1 MHKPISRG
9 ATLMLCLCWTALRP
23 TFGESV
29 REGSDAIVFKNGDH
43 LSGTLERVDNDSVQ
57 LHSAALGELT
67 IRWTDIAEVE
77 SRDHDWKWEGRAEG
91 IGAPGVRFRNAVMRT
106 VDSAVVMQA
115 ETQTVPIPKG
125 AALMVEKQ
133 EHPTAGLTQLMNPK
147 ASPSLPPDTSFA
159 LSLNAPQSVVIG
171 TQSQYVFGGN
181 FRVLHNEPNLCSA
194 PSWFSSLLGAANHNK
209 SAKVGNPDVVTDTYD
224 GTLTLSNRLG
234 SETQFA
240 GYGVA
245 DLYGNSSLGIGLQQ
259 SYGFGINHPLYTNGC
274 EGSTAIEPKGH
285 RLTINGDASI
295 RYIHQRLYAPGG
307 TNDLAGLRLAE
318 DLLYVLY
325 GGKDK
330 SGTPKELFSISQS
343 LWVTPMLN
351 EGRAVQA
358 GGSFGIFVPL
368 NKSLSVGLTEEDEF
382 FNNAPKAKRKNYLKN
397 GVTVTYTFPAA
408 TP

>member
-1 MHKPISRG
+1 MHKGISHG
-9 ATLMLCLCWTALRP
+9 AVLMLCLCWTALAP
-23 TFGESV
+23 TFGETL
-29 REGSDAIVFKNGDH
+29 REVSDAIVFKNGDH
-43 LSGTLERVDNDSVQ
+43 LSGTLERVDNNSVQ

-67 IRWTDIAEVE
+67 IRWTDIAAVE
-77 SRDHDWKWEGRAEG
+77 SRDHDWRWEGGAEG
-91 IGAPGVRFRNAVMRT
+91 IRGPSSRFRNAVMRT
-106 VDSAVVMQA
+106 VDSAVVMQTDT
-115 ETQTVPIPKG
+115 ETVAIPKG
-125 AALMVEKQ
+125 ATLMVEKQ
-133 EHPTAGLTQLMNPK
+133 EHPTAGLTQLMTPK
-147 ASPSLPPDTSFA
+147 ASPPLPPDTSLA
-159 LSLNAPQSVVIG
+159 VSLNAPESVVIG

-181 FRVLHNEPNLCSA
+181 FRVLHNQPDLCSA

-209 SAKVGNPDVVTDTYD
+209 SAKVGNPAVVTDTYE
-224 GTLTLSNRLG
+224 GMLTVANRLG
-234 SETQFA
+234 ADTQFA

-259 SYGFGINHPLYTNGC
+259 SYGFGINRPLYTNGC
-274 EGSTAIEPKGH
+274 RGSAAIEPKGH

-307 TNDLAGLRLAE
+307 RNNLAGLRLAE

-325 GGKDK
+325 GRKDK
-330 SGTPKELFSISQS
+330 SGNPKELFSITQT

-358 GGSFGIFVPL
+358 GGSFGIVVPL
-368 NKSLSVGLTEEDEF
+368 NNSLSVGLTEEDEF

-397 GVTVTYTFPAA
+397 ALTVTYTFPAA

>member
-1 MHKPISRG
+1 MHKKILRG
-9 ATLMLCLCWTALRP
+9 TALVLCLSCAALVS
-23 TFGESV
+23 TFGESI
-29 REGSDAIVFKNGDH
+29 REVSDAIVFKNGDH

-57 LHSAALGELT
+57 LHSAALGDLN

-77 SRDHDWKWEGRAEG
+77 SRDHDWKWDGHLEGKG
-91 IGAPGVRFRNAVMRT
+91 SSGARFRNAVIRS
-106 VDSAVVMQA
+106 VDSAVVMQTDT
-115 ETQTVPIPKG
+115 ETVAIPKG
-125 AALMVEKQ
+125 TALMIEKQ
-133 EHPTAGLTQLMNPK
+133 EHPAAGLTQLMSPK
-147 ASPSLPPDTSFA
+147 ASPPLPPDTSFA
-159 LSLNAPQSVVIG
+159 VSLNAPESVVIG

-209 SAKVGNPDVVTDTYD
+209 SAKVGNPAVVTDTYD
-224 GTLTLSNRLG
+224 GTLTVSNRLG
-234 SETQFA
+234 SDTQFA

-274 EGSTAIEPKGH
+274 EGSTAIEPNDH
-285 RLTINGDASI
+285 RLTVNGDASI

-325 GGKDK
+325 GGKGK
-330 SGTPKELFSISQS
+330 SGNPKELFSITQS

-397 GVTVTYTFPAA
+397 ALTVTYTFPAA